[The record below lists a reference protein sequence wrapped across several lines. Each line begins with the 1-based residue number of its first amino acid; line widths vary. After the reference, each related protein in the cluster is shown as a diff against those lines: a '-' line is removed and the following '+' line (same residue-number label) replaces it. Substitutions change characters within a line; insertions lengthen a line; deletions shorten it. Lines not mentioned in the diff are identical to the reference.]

1 MEKLELTQE
10 KAITQKRRYETIK
23 DIGSGN
29 FGAAKLV
36 VDKVTRELFAVKF
49 IEKGLKLLYANGIV
63 NATHLAIVMEYAA
76 GGELFERICRT
87 GRCIEDEWWNET
99 SRTVAAGAGSATP
112 APAGTSV
119 PPATAGGT
127 SATFPTPTT
136 TTSGNVPVLAS
147 SAGSVSA
154 ILEMLL
160 CTCHAEA
167 SIF

>member
-1 MEKLELTQE
+1 
-10 KAITQKRRYETIK
+10 
-23 DIGSGN
+23 
-29 FGAAKLV
+29 
-36 VDKVTRELFAVKF
+36 
-49 IEKGLKLLYANGIV
+49 
-63 NATHLAIVMEYAA
+63 MEYAA

-99 SRTVAAGAGSATP
+99 SPTVAAGAGSATP

-147 SAGSVSA
+147 
-154 ILEMLL
+154 
-160 CTCHAEA
+160 
-167 SIF
+167 